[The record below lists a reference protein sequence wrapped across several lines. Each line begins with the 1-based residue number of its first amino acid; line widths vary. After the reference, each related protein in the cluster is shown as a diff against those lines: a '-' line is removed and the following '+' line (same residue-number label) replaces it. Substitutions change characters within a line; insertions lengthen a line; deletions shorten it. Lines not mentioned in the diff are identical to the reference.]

1 MRGLRIALASAG
13 AALLFGAAPA
23 LAGPLLP
30 DVRVRPLPTKP
41 NDPQVIDGPNGK
53 QLSFTNEWANF
64 GDGPFEVAP
73 HSDPLTDDCD
83 VDGDPTNDATIDE
96 RVYQDSNGNNVFE
109 RGVDTGFTASPAGCM
124 VFHPEHNHFHIA
136 NVGRYSLLTEPT
148 GASAG
153 GAFKLTVCLEDEV
166 AFFSDPPLPGTP
178 PTRYYGSC
186 NSLTAPQGISIGWY
200 DSYGANL
207 SGQQIDLNPG
217 LPAGNYCLRSEFDP
231 NHIFVEKNAT
241 NNLTEQRYYLD
252 AAHYTVQPLTGAC
265 IFDEPPPDTTPPD
278 TTPPDTTPPDTT
290 IVAGPKRKTTKDSP
304 KFRFRAN
311 EPATFNCR
319 LDHKP
324 WRPCKSPKKYHNLDL
339 SRHKF
344 SVRATDAVG
353 NVEPKPARDRFKV
366 VEA

>member
-1 MRGLRIALASAG
+1 MRGLRLALASAG

-41 NDPQVIDGPNGK
+41 NDPQIIDGPSGK

-109 RGVDTGFTASPAGCM
+109 RGVDTGFTTSPAGCM
-124 VFHPEHNHFHIA
+124 VFHPEHNHFHVA

-186 NSLTAPQGISIGWY
+186 DSLTEPQGISIGWY

-207 SGQQIDLNPG
+207 PGQQIDLNPG

-252 AAHYTVQPLTGAC
+252 PAHYTVQPLTGAC
-265 IFDEPPPDTTPPD
+265 IFDQQ
-278 TTPPDTTPPDTT
+278 PPDTT
-290 IVAGPKRKTTKDSP
+290 ISKGAPNKTHKTKVKFKFISSERGSTFECKLDNKPFKSCASPRKVKH
-304 KFRFRAN
+304 
-311 EPATFNCR
+311 
-319 LDHKP
+319 LDESK
-324 WRPCKSPKKYHNLDL
+324 
-339 SRHKF
+339 HKF
-344 SVRATDAVG
+344 KVRAIDAAL
-353 NVEPKPARDRFKV
+353 NADPTPAKDKFKV
-366 VEA
+366 VK